1 MTAIEVLLK
10 RQGALMSAYEQAK
23 ENPDDITDEEY
34 FDSDE
39 YYETSIELITELI
52 AAIKEEGAK

>member
-23 ENPDDITDEEY
+23 ENPDDLTDEEY
-34 FDSDE
+34 FGSDE

-52 AAIKEEGAK
+52 AAIKEEEAK

>member
-1 MTAIEVLLK
+1 
-10 RQGALMSAYEQAK
+10 MSEWQDAK
-23 ENPDDITDEEY
+23 DNPDDLTDEEY
-34 FDSDE
+34 FECDI